1 MVLCYFSPQKRW
13 ERITGNV
20 AVLLGSGTL
29 LGLGGYFLVTAENCR
44 REAGVLL
51 GMGAAVWFAGNLE

>member
-29 LGLGGYFLVTAENCR
+29 LGRGDIF
-44 REAGVLL
+44 
-51 GMGAAVWFAGNLE
+51 W